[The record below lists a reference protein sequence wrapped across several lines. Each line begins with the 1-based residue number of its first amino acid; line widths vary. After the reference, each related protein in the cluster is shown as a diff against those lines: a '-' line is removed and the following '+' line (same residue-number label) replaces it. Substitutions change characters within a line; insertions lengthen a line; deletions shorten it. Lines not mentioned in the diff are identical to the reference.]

1 MIDRIATAAPLLAR
15 HAGAYGELIA
25 DEVLRASQAFAQRL
39 WVGVALAMAALVAV
53 LLSCT
58 LLIARSWDS
67 PGRLET
73 IGALAGFFILV
84 SLLAGVILYVLQT
97 RPMRLLHQTQQEW
110 NKDRLVMEDLFPG
123 TAADAQSRNPVST
136 LAQTRAQLRA
146 ILQGEKPA
154 QDVPPDT
161 FPRSRTFRWALSRPV
176 TRLLGSGTLNGTL
189 MRILL
194 ARFVGTWLLG
204 RKS

>member
-1 MIDRIATAAPLLAR
+1 MLERIATAAPLLAR

-25 DEVLRASQAFAQRL
+25 DDVHRSSQAFAQRL
-39 WVGVALAMAALVAV
+39 WVGVALAMAVLVAV

-58 LLIARSWDS
+58 WLIARSWDS

-97 RPMRLLHQTQQEW
+97 RPMPLLHQTRQEW
-110 NKDRLVMEDLFPG
+110 NKDRLLMDDLFPA
-123 TAADAQSRNPVST
+123 TAADAQSQSPVSR
-136 LAQTRAQLRA
+136 LEHTRAQLRT
-146 ILQGEKPA
+146 ILRGEETA
-154 QDVPPDT
+154 QDVPPGT

-176 TRLLGSGTLNGTL
+176 SRLLGSGTLNGAV